1 MQPSRLSPSRRD
13 RPENALL
20 KKNLT
25 PLWIALLVVLGVGV
39 FLLRGQIHFDWRTF
53 AAQMRQADWW
63 LFGAGL
69 LLIYGAYVLRAVRW
83 ALFLRPAKTVGLFS
97 LLGTQVIGFTAVAMF
112 GRPADLARP
121 YLVSRRTRIPLPAQ
135 VAVWAVERI
144 FDFGSNALIF
154 ACILLFAPKS
164 EQVPHPDAVRSL
176 GIAAMVAVAGFIV
189 FALSMRKGG
198 DAVARLF
205 GRIFG
210 MLSPK
215 LGESVREKVLAFRDG
230 LSAVNSF
237 SSFLQALILSLVM
250 WLMIVYSYLETLRAF
265 TASVPLHTMTLARCV
280 VLMLQL
286 PIIGWF
292 TQIGLVA
299 KAIQSFFGVAS
310 EPALGAATML
320 LIITFLG
327 VMPIGLI
334 WSRFEH
340 VSLKKLTEES
350 EHAGVEMAV
359 HPGSEDGF
367 IPEG

>member
-1 MQPSRLSPSRRD
+1 
-13 RPENALL
+13 L
-20 KKNLT
+20 KKNRT
-25 PLWIALLVVLGVGV
+25 PLWIALLVILIVGV
-39 FLLRGQIHFDWRTF
+39 YLLRGHIHFDWRTF
-53 AAQMRQADWW
+53 VAQLRQANWW
-63 LFGAGL
+63 LFGVGL

-83 ALFLRPAKTVGLFS
+83 ALFLRPTKKVGMFS

-112 GRPADLARP
+112 GRPADLVRP
-121 YLVSRRTRIPLPAQ
+121 YLVSRRTKIPLTSQ

-154 ACILLFAPKS
+154 ACILLFAPKN

-176 GIAAMVAVAGFIV
+176 GIAAMIAVVGFTV

-198 DAVARLF
+198 EAVARLF
-205 GRIFG
+205 GKGFG

-215 LGESVREKVLAFRDG
+215 LGESVHEKVLAFRDG
-230 LSAVNSF
+230 LTAVNSV
-237 SSFLQALILSLVM
+237 SSFVQALSLSLIM
-250 WLMIVYSYLETLRAF
+250 WLMIVYSYLETIRAF
-265 TASVPLHTMTLARCV
+265 TASAPLHAMTLARCV
-280 VLMLQL
+280 VLMAASQAVSMVQL
-286 PIIGWF
+286 PVIGWF
-292 TQIGLVA
+292 TQIGLVG
-299 KAIQSFFGVAS
+299 KAIQSFFGVAA

-350 EHAGVEMAV
+350 EHAGVEMTV
-359 HPGSEDGF
+359 HPESEDGF
-367 IPEG
+367 IPES

>member
-1 MQPSRLSPSRRD
+1 
-13 RPENALL
+13 L
-20 KKNLT
+20 KKNRT
-25 PLWIALLVVLGVGV
+25 PLWIALLVVLAVGV
-39 FLLRGQIHFDWRTF
+39 YLLRGYFPPFAWRTF
-53 AAQMRQADWW
+53 IAQMRQANWW
-63 LFGAGL
+63 LFGVGL
-69 LLIYGAYVLRAVRW
+69 LLIYAAYVLRAVRW
-83 ALFLRPAKTVGLFS
+83 VLFLRPTKKVGMFS

-112 GRPADLARP
+112 GRPADLVRP
-121 YLVSRRTRIPLPAQ
+121 YLVSRRTKIPLPSQ

-176 GIAAMVAVAGFIV
+176 GIAAMVAVVGFTV

-198 DAVARLF
+198 ESVARLF
-205 GRIFG
+205 GKAFG
-210 MLSPK
+210 MISPK
-215 LGESVREKVLAFRDG
+215 LGNSVHEKVLAFRDG
-230 LSAVNSF
+230 LAAVNSL
-237 SSFLQALILSLVM
+237 SSFLQALVLSLVM
-250 WLMIVYSYLETLRAF
+250 WVMIVYSYLETIHAF
-265 TASVPLHTMTLARCV
+265 TASAPLHTMTLARCV
-280 VLMLQL
+280 VLMAASQAVSMLQL
-286 PIIGWF
+286 PVIGWF
-292 TQIGLVA
+292 TQIAAVGE
-299 KAIQSFFGVAS
+299 AIQSFFGVAS

-367 IPEG
+367 IPEA

>member
-1 MQPSRLSPSRRD
+1 M
-13 RPENALL
+13 
-20 KKNLT
+20 KKNRT
-25 PLWIALLVVLGVGV
+25 PLWIALLVVLAVGIY
-39 FLLRGQIHFDWRTF
+39 LLRGHIHFDWRTF
-53 AAQMRQADWW
+53 VAQLRLADWR

-83 ALFLRPAKTVGLFS
+83 ALFLRPTKKVGMFS

-112 GRPADLARP
+112 GRPADLVRP
-121 YLVSRRTRIPLPAQ
+121 YLVSRRTRIPLPSQ

-154 ACILLFAPKS
+154 ACILLFAPKN
-164 EQVPHPDAVRSL
+164 EQVPHPGAVRSL
-176 GIAAMVAVAGFIV
+176 GIAAMVAVVGFTV
-189 FALSMRKGG
+189 FALSMRKAGES
-198 DAVARLF
+198 VAGLF
-205 GRIFG
+205 GKGFG
-210 MLSPK
+210 IISPK

-230 LSAVNSF
+230 LTAVNSF
-237 SSFLQALILSLVM
+237 SSFLQALALSLVM
-250 WLMIVYSYLETLRAF
+250 WLMIVYSYLETIRAF
-265 TASVPLHTMTLARCV
+265 TASAPLHTMTLARCV
-280 VLMLQL
+280 VLMAASQAISMLQL
-286 PIIGWF
+286 PVIGWF
-292 TQIGLVA
+292 TQIGGVA
-299 KAIQSFFGVAS
+299 KAIQSLFSVAS

-334 WSRFEH
+334 WSRFEQ

-367 IPEG
+367 IPKD